1 MLQMATSK
9 KVLHEGIK
17 ARYMEKVA
25 AFFADT
31 LEEQV
36 LRTGSNKIAI
46 PVLDDEGNEEF
57 LEIVLKVPLGER
69 NGDPYDG
76 YGEAESYAL
85 KLKLKAEKAEAAA
98 KKKAEKIAKD
108 AARRAANE
116 KSGE

>member
-17 ARYMEKVA
+17 ARYMEKVTT
-25 AFFADT
+25 FFVDT
-31 LEEQV
+31 LGEQV

-76 YGEAESYAL
+76 YGEAESYTL
-85 KLKLKAEKAEAAA
+85 KLKQKAEKAEAAA

>member
-17 ARYMEKVA
+17 TRYMEKVA

-69 NGDPYDG
+69 NGDP
-76 YGEAESYAL
+76 
-85 KLKLKAEKAEAAA
+85 
-98 KKKAEKIAKD
+98 
-108 AARRAANE
+108 
-116 KSGE
+116 

>member
-1 MLQMATSK
+1 MATSK

-17 ARYMEKVA
+17 SKYMEKII
-25 AFFADT
+25 AFLSDT
-31 LEEQV
+31 LGEQV
-36 LRTGSNKIAI
+36 LRTGSNKLAI
-46 PVLDDEGNEEF
+46 PVLDSEGNEEF
-57 LEIVLKVPLGER
+57 LEVVLKVPLGER

-85 KLKLKAEKAEAAA
+85 KLKVKAEKAEAAA